1 MDEPAF
7 AVPGFQLQQQLGRG
21 GFGVVYLATA
31 DRLDRP
37 LALKVLHRVLDDEAV
52 HRVAAEVQVMGTLA
66 WHPAIVAIIDAG
78 DVGGQPWI
86 AMEYLARGSLGDLM
100 RREGAQPIDMVTAA
114 GIQAATGLQVAHNAG
129 LLHRD
134 VKPDNLLIADDGQ
147 VKVSDFGVA
156 LAAGAAGLR
165 RGTTGTIAY
174 SAPEL
179 LAGAGASTAS
189 DVYALGATLFALLT
203 GQPAFHRDTDES
215 PAAMMLRAH
224 RDPVPDLAEQGF
236 PPPVAR
242 VLRRAMAKAPSD
254 RPARAEDLARELQS
268 ARQELGLTAVPII
281 TAGRPAPASPS
292 GLPAPAAGLPDQPPA
307 EARRKAQRLQ
317 RIVGGLGAAA
327 AALVALTFVA
337 TSTFTGGGDP
347 EGDSAAV
354 PDVAPT
360 QLGEAPDAEE
370 LPDLPQTGP
379 QPGDPEDDTG
389 EDAAEAPPVTA
400 TLEPAPAPTAAPPP
414 APAPPPALPPLPA
427 TGDPG
432 AVAAVTF
439 EGTATALASDGD
451 VVWVSTATEIVR
463 LADGERT
470 ATPVADI
477 TGLAVS
483 ADLLA
488 VRLPNGVQVLDATT
502 LRPVGDIV
510 AGAVDV
516 SPTADGFLLADR
528 QGVARWADGQVE
540 RLVDLP
546 GAVQVDSADE
556 TIVAATA
563 DGTVIRVTDGIVDQL
578 EEVSGTP
585 VELVT
590 AGPDRVA
597 VLTGDGLLH
606 DLVPGG
612 PVVTTDVDDV
622 AGTTDGR
629 LWAVVD
635 GRLLLLFPD
644 GATTAVDTVGD
655 VTRLATTGAGVVVA
669 EPDVALV
676 ELIR

>member
-31 DRLDRP
+31 TRSGQP
-37 LALKVLHRVLDDEAV
+37 LALKVLHRVLDEDAV

-78 DVGGQPWI
+78 DVDGQPWI

-100 RREGAQPIDMVTAA
+100 RREGAQPVDMVTAA

-156 LAAGAAGLR
+156 LAAGAAGRR

-179 LAGAGASTAS
+179 LAGAGASTAT
-189 DVYALGATLFALLT
+189 DIYALGATLYALLT

-236 PPPVAR
+236 PLPVAR
-242 VLRRAMAKAPSD
+242 VLRRAMAKAPTD

-268 ARQELGLTAVPII
+268 ARQELGLAAVPVV
-281 TAGRPAPASPS
+281 TAGRPASPSAS

-317 RIVGGLGAAA
+317 RIVGGIGAAA
-327 AALVALTFVA
+327 AALVAVTFVA
-337 TSTFTGGGDP
+337 TSSFTGGGDP
-347 EGDSAAV
+347 DVGSDAA
-354 PDVAPT
+354 PDVLPT
-360 QLGEAPDAEE
+360 QLGEAPDAAEE

-379 QPGDPEDDTG
+379 QPGDPEDDPG
-389 EDAAEAPPVTA
+389 QDAAEAPPVTA
-400 TLEPAPAPTAAPPP
+400 TLEPAPAPTVAPGPP
-414 APAPPPALPPLPA
+414 APAPPPPPLPT
-427 TGDPG
+427 TGDPA

-451 VVWVSTATEIVR
+451 VIWVSTATEVVR
-463 LADGERT
+463 LADGGRI
-470 ATPVADI
+470 ATPVPDI
-477 TGLAVS
+477 SGLAVS
-483 ADLLA
+483 GDLLA

-502 LRPVGDIV
+502 LRPVGDV
-510 AGAVDV
+510 VPGAVDV
-516 SPTADGFLLADR
+516 SPATGGFLLADR
-528 QGVARWADGQVE
+528 QGLARWVDGTVE
-540 RLVDLP
+540 RVVDLP
-546 GAVQVDSADE
+546 GATQVDSAGD
-556 TIVAATA
+556 TIVAATT
-563 DGTVIRVTDGIVDQL
+563 DGTVVSVRDGIVDQL
-578 EEVSGTP
+578 EQVSGTP

-597 VLTGDGLLH
+597 VLTGDGRLH

-612 PVVTTDVDDV
+612 AVVTTGATDV

-635 GRLLLLFPD
+635 GRLQLIRLD
-644 GATTAVDTVGD
+644 GATAAVDTVGD

-669 EPDVALV
+669 EPDAALV
-676 ELIR
+676 ELIQ